1 MRHIKTLPLLTALL
15 PLSAFCQHANA
26 YKPDYSEPKAPTGY
40 TLAWH
45 DEFNNTGKPDS
56 TNWTYEKGF
65 VRNQELQW
73 YQPDNANCKKG
84 VLLIEGRKEK
94 AVNPNYKEGSSSWR
108 QSRQYAE
115 YTSAC
120 IETKGLQQFSFGRFE
135 IRARIDTSIGAW
147 PAIWT
152 LGIKGPWPDNGEI
165 DQMEFYRVNNVPTI
179 LANFAWGSG
188 KPYKAK
194 WNSKRTPLSHFL
206 EKDKHWPE
214 KFHVWRMGWS
224 KDSISIYLDDELLNT
239 SLPSQTLNADSTNP
253 FLQPQFLLLNMALGQ
268 NGGDPATAKFPIKYE
283 VDYVRYYKKDGE

>member
-1 MRHIKTLPLLTALL
+1 MRHIKTLLLLAVL
-15 PLSAFCQHANA
+15 PFSAFCQHANA
-26 YKPDYSEPKAPTGY
+26 YKPDYSAPKAPAGY

-65 VRNQELQW
+65 VRNEELQW
-73 YQPDNANCKKG
+73 YQPDNATCKNG

-94 AVNPNYKEGSSSWR
+94 ITNPNYKEGSASWQHNR
-108 QSRQYAE
+108 PYAE

-152 LGIKGPWPDNGEI
+152 LGIKNPWPDNGEI

-188 KPYKAK
+188 KPNKAK

-214 KFHVWRMGWS
+214 KFHIWRMDWS